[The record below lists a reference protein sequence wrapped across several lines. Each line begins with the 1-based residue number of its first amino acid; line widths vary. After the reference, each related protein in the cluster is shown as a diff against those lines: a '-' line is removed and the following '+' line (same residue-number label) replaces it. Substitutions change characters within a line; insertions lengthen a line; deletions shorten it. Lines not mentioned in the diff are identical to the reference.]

1 MTAAARI
8 QQFRDNLFLI
18 SLPVAIEG
26 FDDFIG
32 AWVLTGNPMVVVD
45 VGPAAT
51 VPHLLAA
58 LAELDAGRPELLL
71 LTHIHID
78 HAGGAGVVSAAFPRA
93 TVVCHPRALGHLVDP
108 ERLWQGSLKTLGEI
122 ARSYGPIA
130 PLAAGRVLASDQ
142 LQDKTITCIE
152 TPGHAVHHVSFLTE
166 DLLFAGEVAGVH
178 LPMKT
183 VETYLRPATPPR
195 FFLETSLDSIDRVAA
210 LAPQHICYGHVG
222 MRDNAVAM
230 LNANRDQLMRWQEM
244 IRPFFD
250 EAHGQPDFEA
260 MQACRQLLIDNDPL
274 LAGFGDLSP
283 EVQQRERNFMLNA
296 IKGFWGYFQETAASS
311 PG

>member
-1 MTAAARI
+1 MTTRARI
-8 QQFRDNLFLI
+8 QQFREDLFLI

-32 AWVLTGNPMVVVD
+32 AWVLAGNPMVVVD
-45 VGPAAT
+45 VGPSAT
-51 VPHLLAA
+51 VPHLLSA
-58 LAELDAGRPELLL
+58 LAELDAGRPGLLL

-78 HAGGAGVVSAAFPRA
+78 HAGGIGAVSAAFPQA
-93 TVVCHPRALGHLVDP
+93 TVVCHPRAVEHLIDP

-122 ARSYGPIA
+122 AKSYGPIP
-130 PLAAGRVLASDQ
+130 PLPAGRVLACDR
-142 LQDKTITCIE
+142 LQDDTITCIE
-152 TPGHAVHHVSFLTE
+152 TPGHAVHHVSFLLK

-178 LPMKT
+178 LPMNT

-195 FFLETSLDSIDRVAA
+195 FMLETSIDSIDRVAA
-210 LAPQHICYGHVG
+210 LSPQHICYGHIG

-230 LNANRDQLMRWQEM
+230 LNANRDQLLRWREM

-250 EAHGQPDFEA
+250 DAQGRSDLEA
-260 MQACRQLLIDNDPL
+260 MQACRGSLIVNDPL
-274 LAGFGDLSP
+274 LAGFHDLAP